1 MSLRGTH
8 MDIRIKEAARYL
20 GYKKGEAD
28 EKILGEI
35 RDSFQELERN
45 VKKKSICHIFELT
58 FLEKDRLRIGN
69 MEVQSKNLG
78 TNLKDCKEAAL
89 FGATLGVEADRLI
102 QKCQLMDMAKAVVM
116 QACAAALLEEY
127 CDSEQEKL
135 GVQLQQEKKYLRPR
149 FSPGYGDFSIQHQTE
164 VLRMLDAPKRIGLAM
179 TESYMLTPTKSVTA
193 VIGISEREEKC
204 NIKGC
209 EACDKL
215 DCTYRRS

>member
-1 MSLRGTH
+1 

-20 GYKKGEAD
+20 GYKKGVAD
-28 EKILGEI
+28 ENILGEI
-35 RDSFQELERN
+35 RDSFQELEQN
-45 VKKKSICHIFELT
+45 VKKKSICRIFELT
-58 FLEKDRLRIGN
+58 YLEKDRIRIGN

-78 TNLKDCKEAAL
+78 TNLKDCKEVAL

-102 QKCQLMDMAKAVVM
+102 QKYQLLDMAKAVVM

-135 GVQLQQEKKYLRPR
+135 GAQLKQEKKYLRPR
-149 FSPGYGDFSIQHQTE
+149 FSPGYGDFSIQHQAE
-164 VLRMLDAPKRIGLAM
+164 VLQMLEAPKRIGLTM

-193 VIGISEREEKC
+193 VIGISEREEAC